1 MRDRLARELAAR
13 LVREEE
19 RLVGLD
25 RRDREAL
32 APAIAIAVHDG
43 LKCETTNAQLAA
55 TAGLR
60 KNLNVS
66 KPSIGAS
73 FHAPPNA
80 EIQPKKLPT
89 VTTTSQR
96 GQRATGAVLERA
108 DREEHADARDARRS
122 TPIVIRFF
130 ASFIGLP
137 MTPNCIGMK
146 YLLWSS
152 SRMKYF
158 QNSVAARSRQ

>member
-1 MRDRLARELAAR
+1 M
-13 LVREEE
+13 
-19 RLVGLD
+19 
-25 RRDREAL
+25 
-32 APAIAIAVHDG
+32 
-43 LKCETTNAQLAA
+43 K
-55 TAGLR
+55 
-60 KNLNVS
+60 VS

-89 VTTTSQR
+89 VTTTSHV
-96 GQRATGAVLERA
+96 GQLAPKRCSSARMAKNTPTQAIATTR
-108 DREEHADARDARRS
+108 
-122 TPIVIRFF
+122 PIAIGLR

-137 MTPNCIGMK
+137 NTPNCIGMK

>member
-1 MRDRLARELAAR
+1 MKPSA
-13 LVREEE
+13 
-19 RLVGLD
+19 
-25 RRDREAL
+25 
-32 APAIAIAVHDG
+32 AIAIAVHEDVNS
-43 LKCETTNAQLAA
+43 ETTNAQLAA

-60 KNLNVS
+60 KNLKVS

-73 FHAPPNA
+73 FQAPPNA

-89 VTTTSQR
+89 VITTSQR
-96 GQRATGAVLERA
+96 GQLA
-108 DREEHADARDARRS
+108 ADARPRARGSRRTRRS
-122 TPIVIRFF
+122 RRAATTTPIVMRFR

-137 MTPNCIGMK
+137 NMPNCIGMK